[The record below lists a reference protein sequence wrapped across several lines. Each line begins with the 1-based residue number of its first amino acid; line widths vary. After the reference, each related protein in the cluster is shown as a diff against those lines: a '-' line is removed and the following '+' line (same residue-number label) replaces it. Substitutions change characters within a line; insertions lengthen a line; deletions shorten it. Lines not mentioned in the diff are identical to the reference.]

1 MLAYVCGYAGER
13 VSVRVV
19 LVAPVLMLIRLNLC
33 ECVYVSV
40 YVSECV
46 CVCVCDRVCV
56 CLSRGCRT
64 GADTDQMY
72 VCMYERTYVTTSHA
86 HTHTRARAR
95 THTHTH
101 TQVLML
107 IAHQTAYTIWFYEV
121 SMCAYVCICMY
132 VSMYVSTT

>member
-1 MLAYVCGYAGER
+1 MCVCMLAYVCGYAGER

-86 HTHTRARAR
+86 HTHARAH

-101 TQVLML
+101 TGVDADRTPDGVHDLVL
-107 IAHQTAYTIWFYEV
+107 
-121 SMCAYVCICMY
+121 
-132 VSMYVSTT
+132 

>member
-46 CVCVCDRVCV
+46 CVCVCDKVCV

-86 HTHTRARAR
+86 HTHTRARAQHPLLCR
-95 THTHTH
+95 CVSPLEA
-101 TQVLML
+101 VLPTPSL
-107 IAHQTAYTIWFYEV
+107 VPWRSSVT
-121 SMCAYVCICMY
+121 
-132 VSMYVSTT
+132 